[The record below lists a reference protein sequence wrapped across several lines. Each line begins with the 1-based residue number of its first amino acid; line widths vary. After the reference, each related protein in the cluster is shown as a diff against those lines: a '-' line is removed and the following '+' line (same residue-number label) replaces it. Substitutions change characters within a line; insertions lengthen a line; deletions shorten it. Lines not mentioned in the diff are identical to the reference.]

1 MWYQRRFWLERIET
15 GWQRR
20 SLVWLAGVRRVGKT
34 VLAQT
39 LDRVEYFDCELP
51 RVRRMLRDPEAFWAQ
66 FAKGSRVILDEVHR
80 LQDPAEVLKVATDH
94 FPQVKVLAT
103 GSSTLA
109 STRKF
114 QDTLV
119 GRRET
124 VILTPMIWADL
135 EDFGCV
141 DLVRRLTHGG
151 LPAFFL
157 ANEWPEKDFQ
167 DWLDGFWAKDVAEL
181 FRLERRDSFMRFVEL
196 LLAESGGIFQ
206 AAALARECGAAHTTV
221 RNYLGVLEVTLVAHV
236 VRPFSRRTATEIVAA
251 PKVYAFDTG
260 FVVAFKGW
268 REPREEDMGLLWEH
282 FVLNEVQGV
291 LGIKQA
297 YYWRDKRGHEVDFV
311 FPGPQQHVM
320 AVECKW
326 RASNFSPRNFLAFR
340 RRFPQGENWVVAF
353 DVDRSW
359 TEELGGLTV
368 RFAGVGELVRALRP
382 PSSPGSGT
390 LSTRGL

>member
-1 MWYQRRFWLERIET
+1 MWYRRCFWLQRIEEA
-15 GWQRR
+15 WQKR

-39 LDRVEYFDCELP
+39 LEGVEYFDCELP
-51 RVRRMLRDPEAFWAQ
+51 RVRRMLRDPEWFWAQ
-66 FAKGSRVILDEVHR
+66 FVGKRVVLDEVHR
-80 LQDPAEVLKVATDH
+80 LADPALVLKVAADH

-114 QDTLV
+114 RDTLV
-119 GRRET
+119 GRRQT
-124 VILTPMIWADL
+124 VILTPMVWQDL
-135 EDFGCV
+135 QDFGRV
-141 DLVRRLTHGG
+141 DLVHRLRFGG
-151 LPAFFL
+151 LPSFFL
-157 ANEWPEKDFQ
+157 AERWPERDFQ

-181 FRLERRDSFMRFVEL
+181 FRLERRDSFLRFVEL
-196 LLAESGGIFQ
+196 LLAQSGGIFQ
-206 AAALARECGAAHTTV
+206 ATALARQCEVTHNTT
-221 RNYLGVLEVTLVAHV
+221 RNYLAVLETTLVAHR

-268 REPREEDMGLLWEH
+268 GELRDEDLGLLWEH

-291 LGIKQA
+291 LAVPQV

-311 FPGPQQHVM
+311 FPRREKSIV

-326 RASNFSPRNFLAFR
+326 RAENFSPKNLLAFR
-340 RRFPQGENWVVAF
+340 RRFPQGQNLVVAA
-353 DVDRSW
+353 DVERPW
-359 TEELGGLTV
+359 EERFGSLRVTFLGLQELVARLALGGI
-368 RFAGVGELVRALRP
+368 
-382 PSSPGSGT
+382 SGDH
-390 LSTRGL
+390 SG